1 MNCGSGRIL
10 PQRSGGRNLLP
21 DLSGGVVF
29 SLFSPPFSPLP
40 NSSAALALI
49 GPCVLL
55 LLKTLK
61 CGELN
66 SFSNFVRIFIFVSFS
81 RGFLPGYL
89 TS

>member
-1 MNCGSGRIL
+1 MNSGSGRIL

-21 DLSGGVVF
+21 DLGGGVVF

-49 GPCVLL
+49 GPCALL

-61 CGELN
+61 CGELI
-66 SFSNFVRIFIFVSFS
+66 SFSNFRSYFHLCLLFS
-81 RGFLPGYL
+81 GLFTRFPN
-89 TS
+89 